1 MKPVQPVG
9 AWSPDHAPALTPGK
23 RVASDTS
30 VASALAALFVLTL
43 RQHVRG
49 RRLIVLSLLFLLPT
63 VLTVIVK
70 LAAKSPPQGWHS
82 HLEFVL
88 VLNLIPSALATL
100 TALLYAAG
108 IVQDEVEEQTL
119 TYLLLRPLPR
129 WAIYVTKLLATVL
142 VTSLLTAAFTLLAM
156 VAIYWDALDQWH
168 AALLQRAPRTVALLT
183 LAQAGYCSFF
193 GVVSLLIR
201 RSLIVGIGYIIIFE
215 GLLANLDTVIRRLT
229 VMYYFRVLVLRWFD
243 PADSK
248 GWSIELDT
256 APSAGDCVLTL
267 LGVSLVF
274 TLIGAWMM
282 MRKEFRMKTPEGS

>member
-1 MKPVQPVG
+1 MKPVQP
-9 AWSPDHAPALTPGK
+9 DALEMPGT
-23 RVASDTS
+23 RVAGDTS
-30 VASALAALFVLTL
+30 AWSALAALFVLSL
-43 RQHVRG
+43 RQHLRG
-49 RRLIVLSLLFLLPT
+49 RRLIILSLLFLLPT

-70 LAAKSPPQGWHS
+70 LAAHSPPQGWQS

-129 WAIYVTKLLATVL
+129 WALYVTKLAATVL
-142 VTSLLTAAFTLLAM
+142 VTSVLTAAFTLLAM
-156 VAIYWDALDQWH
+156 VVIYSDAPDQWR
-168 AALLQRAPRTVALLT
+168 AALVERAPRIVALLA

-193 GVVSLLIR
+193 GVVSLSIR

-215 GLLANLDTVIRRLT
+215 GLLASLDTVIRRLT

-243 PADSK
+243 PRDGS

-256 APSAGDCVLTL
+256 APSAGDCVSTL
-267 LGVSLVF
+267 VGVSLVF
-274 TLIGAWMM
+274 TLIGAWIM